1 MIKPREL
8 WRRAKSSASMFS
20 SAGRNSKNYDML
32 SGVLYAIAYLQ
43 PGAFPLFS
51 AAGDFR
57 PQMEHQ
63 GGAHQTEPDSRCHD
77 RNQHC

>member
-1 MIKPREL
+1 VEAGEIARLNVLLGWPEL
-8 WRRAKSSASMFS
+8 E
-20 SAGRNSKNYDML
+20 NYDML